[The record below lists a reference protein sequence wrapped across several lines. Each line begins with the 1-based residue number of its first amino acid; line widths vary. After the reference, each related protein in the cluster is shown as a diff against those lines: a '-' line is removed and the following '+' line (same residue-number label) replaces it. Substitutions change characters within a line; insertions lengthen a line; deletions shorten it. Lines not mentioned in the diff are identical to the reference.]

1 MTDTL
6 LDLLYEEKF
15 DARETLQELKEVK
28 DFAGCVHCGQSGS
41 DEHDTEVK
49 AAEDRLILVDKLIQ
63 KHLSENFGV
72 KS

>member
-1 MTDTL
+1 MNDTL

-28 DFAGCVHCGQSGS
+28 DFIGCEHCGQSGS
-41 DEHDTEVK
+41 DEHDAEVK